1 MKSQDSIED
10 DAVDDIIGHAL
21 GLIDFRP
28 QRYFVETDA
37 GSNDPRPCP
46 ERVARTRSQ
55 IGLLL
60 NDGCEPHGSEPIRPP
75 DDLRQRTLNRIREQ
89 KAMTLEFREPFVEKP
104 RWRLADVAV
113 AASVLCAAFLGS
125 LPALKNGKATAA
137 NLACSSNLTQIWQGV
152 EQYATTFNVYPNAT
166 VENRRLPI
174 GATLALMRHTGHL
187 PESVPL
193 TCPGCSSRLQAR
205 ELPHWN
211 QLNQQSEQL
220 LRDFSAMMAEVYAMH
235 PGLKGQ
241 VGVRYLDRSMIE
253 SVKSVIPM
261 AGDRPPVNGR
271 TPLLQGNSPWHGGF
285 GQNVIFADGHSAFIR
300 GRSIR
305 SLDRDIYSNRQGHCD
320 AALDPF
326 DIILVPAG
334 ACLNQD

>member
-10 DAVDDIIGHAL
+10 DAVDDLIGHAL
-21 GLIDFRP
+21 GLIEFSP
-28 QRYFVETDA
+28 QRYFADT
-37 GSNDPRPCP
+37 GSRSSESRPCP

-60 NDGCEPHGSEPIRPP
+60 NDGCEPHGSEPISPP
-75 DDLRQRTLNRIREQ
+75 DDLRQRTLNRIRDHQ
-89 KAMTLEFREPFVEKP
+89 AVTLEFREPFVEKP

-137 NLACSSNLTQIWQGV
+137 NLACSSNLSQIWQGV

-211 QLNQQSEQL
+211 QLSEQSEQL
-220 LRDFSAMMAEVYAMH
+220 LREFSAMMAEVYAMH

-241 VGVRYLDRSMIE
+241 VGLRYLDSSMID

-271 TPLLQGNSPWHGGF
+271 MTLVQGNSPSHGGF
-285 GQNVIFADGHSAFIR
+285 GQNVVFADGHIAFIR
-300 GRSIR
+300 GRGIR
-305 SLDRDIYSNRQGHCD
+305 SLDRDIYSNRLGHCD